1 MPFLLHLYLT
11 WKYFNLIHY
20 NRYILIF
27 LPNIYTFFIFARGT
41 LFRVFFFFC
50 RMNFP
55 DVQQQ
60 LIARRGN
67 NFQDDRFSGETAFS
81 MHAECTRICNGDKTR
96 SFSANGR
103 SGMPFVAV
111 LAQEWF
117 GQLLKNDSNLAKKYT
132 FIPRTLSGPS
142 DPHSSSSLVPWRA
155 LSLFFSLSLSLFF
168 FFCFQ
173 CIKSAG

>member
-1 MPFLLHLYLT
+1 
-11 WKYFNLIHY
+11 
-20 NRYILIF
+20 
-27 LPNIYTFFIFARGT
+27 
-41 LFRVFFFFC
+41 
-50 RMNFP
+50 MNFP

-142 DPHSSSSLVPWRA
+142 DPHSSRLSSSLRA
-155 LSLFFSLSLSLFF
+155 PFSFFSSLSLSFLLFF
-168 FFCFQ
+168 ASNALNPPNKKREF
-173 CIKSAG
+173 